1 MKQIR
6 IVHLFPELLSLYGE
20 YGNVA
25 ILVKY
30 LRENGF
36 AVTVD
41 RYEEGPLA
49 LDGADFVYMGSGTE
63 DNLLVAA
70 SRAAELHLRPSVY
83 SQTTWLVTGNAM
95 SVLGSGITVRGQ
107 THAAASV
114 FDYDTEFDLDRRFS
128 GDVLAYG
135 DEMLKSPLVGYIN
148 TSSVYRG
155 VSSPLFRLALN
166 PSFGNDKVSDADGM
180 RSGRFFATQLIGP
193 VLVKNPEFLALIYSY
208 VSGAELQPSSD
219 MVRAHDMA
227 LAALQKRL

>member
-1 MKQIR
+1 M
-6 IVHLFPELLSLYGE
+6 
-20 YGNVA
+20 A

-30 LRENGF
+30 LRDNGF

-41 RYEEGPLA
+41 RYEEGPLT

-70 SRAAELHLRPSVY
+70 SRAAELGDLLRSSVA

-114 FDYDTEFDLDRRFS
+114 FDYDTEFELDRRFS

-135 DEMLKSPLVGYIN
+135 DEMFKSPLVGYIN

-155 VSSPLFRLALN
+155 VGSPLFRLALN

-180 RSGRFFATQLIGP
+180 RLGGFFATQLIGP

-208 VSGAELQPSSD
+208 VSGAELRPGPD